1 MAMYGCHHSEG
12 RIFMLLECIQLVIV
26 YNIRLTVPRML
37 FRCYDNT
44 AFLTVRPVYI
54 ATQIQQPNCL
64 SFPGSLLH
72 IVLVLLQVWFAIES
86 TPALQLPQLQVVTDY
101 QALAIVLPIA
111 LVTILIVAAIV
122 GVGVVLCVRG
132 TSRKG

>member
-1 MAMYGCHHSEG
+1 
-12 RIFMLLECIQLVIV
+12 
-26 YNIRLTVPRML
+26 ML

-54 ATQIQQPNCL
+54 ATQIQQPSAC
-64 SFPGSLLH
+64 PSL
-72 IVLVLLQVWFAIES
+72 IPPSRCAGAITSTVVIES

>member
-1 MAMYGCHHSEG
+1 M
-12 RIFMLLECIQLVIV
+12 
-26 YNIRLTVPRML
+26 
-37 FRCYDNT
+37 
-44 AFLTVRPVYI
+44 
-54 ATQIQQPNCL
+54 
-64 SFPGSLLH
+64 
-72 IVLVLLQVWFAIES
+72 IES